1 MIYIAPILIVLL
13 IVFLLTWIY
22 TVALFWGLVLTV
34 EGAVRYGRVLADPAY
49 MIKETPLYYGGS
61 FERFWDVR

>member
-1 MIYIAPILIVLL
+1 MYIVHALVYSLIAFLLLYIWFTVTVWGLILL
-13 IVFLLTWIY
+13 I
-22 TVALFWGLVLTV
+22 